1 MNPFLRFPVSLW
13 SFSEKHQMQA
23 AALALWLQAA
33 AGEQKYVTE
42 AWTGNFSGSD
52 SALLHIFTQLI

>member
-1 MNPFLRFPVSLW
+1 
-13 SFSEKHQMQA
+13 MQA